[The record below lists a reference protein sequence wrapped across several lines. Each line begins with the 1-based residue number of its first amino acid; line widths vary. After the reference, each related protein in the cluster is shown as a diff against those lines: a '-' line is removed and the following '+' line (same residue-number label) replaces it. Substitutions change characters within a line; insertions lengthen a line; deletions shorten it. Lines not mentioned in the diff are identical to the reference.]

1 MSKKTRVLYWLYIV
15 KEGCINNFFN
25 SKTCQN
31 SKEPPAGLSRD
42 TQPFKVAVDL
52 VCVSACQ

>member
-42 TQPFKVAVDL
+42 TQPYKSCGRSSVY
-52 VCVSACQ
+52 Q